1 MKLICFDLDGTL
13 INSIDGIYGSLEFA
27 CIKNKL
33 TLVPIDNL
41 RNQIGPPLQN
51 YLKKII
57 YEEIND
63 TQIEQIVKDFRLHHN
78 QEGFKS
84 YTLYPDTL
92 ALLNYIKEENNLNK
106 IFIVTNKPFLLS
118 KKSIF
123 FLKINEFIN
132 DIFSIDGSSD
142 NNFKWPDYIVRSK
155 NNILKLLE
163 EKTITADE
171 KYYIGDTMGD
181 FKATQDTKFRFIY
194 ASYGYGKVISKKIR
208 LLKIQKILQLKELIF
223 NV

>member
-1 MKLICFDLDGTL
+1 MKSLCFDLDGTL
-13 INSIDGIYGSLEFA
+13 INSIDGIYRSLEFA

-33 TLVPIDNL
+33 TLAPVDNL
-41 RNQIGPPLQN
+41 RTQIGPPLQN

-57 YEEIND
+57 DEEIND
-63 TQIEQIVKDFRLHHN
+63 TQKDKLIKDFRFHHN

-84 YTLYPDTL
+84 YKLYPDAL

-142 NNFKWPDYIVRSK
+142 NNFNWPDYIVRSK
-155 NNILKLLE
+155 NNILKLIE
-163 EKTITADE
+163 EKKINPYE
-171 KYYIGDTMGD
+171 NYYVGDTMGD
-181 FKATQDTKFRFIY
+181 FKATQDTKFKFIY
-194 ASYGYGKVISKKIR
+194 ASYGYGNLITEKIEF
-208 LLKIQKILQLKELIF
+208 LKIQKLLQLKELIF